1 MEIYHLSA
9 TELAKKIKSK
19 EVSSKE
25 LTQMYIDRIEKFD
38 GDINSVVVRMFDK
51 AIQDAEKADNAL
63 SKGEDLGN
71 HIRSSILKNDRRVIS
86 EFEEKWSKALKYF
99 GNGKNGYSFHQM
111 KQTN

>member
-1 MEIYHLSA
+1 MEIYQLSA

-38 GDINSVVVRMFDK
+38 GDINSVVIRMFDQ

-63 SKGEDLGN
+63 SKGEDLGPLHGIPMTIKESYAIEDQKKLGRN
-71 HIRSSILKNDRRVIS
+71 IG
-86 EFEEKWSKALKYF
+86 KYLL
-99 GNGKNGYSFHQM
+99 NLM
-111 KQTN
+111 K